1 MTGHGGIRRVP
12 GRWIALKGRTLGTR
26 QILSFR
32 VSQDCD
38 LRRPVVDSVA
48 DETAR
53 IWDAAT
59 GQLRATLTGHTEEVK
74 AVAIAPDGAWLATT
88 SAKPLTRPNSTR
100 TECLSSAPCAL
111 SAARLPGR
119 RLFPLGT
126 WRGQSGK
133 RLRRS
138 RNVRI
143 RRAGSVLVPER

>member
-88 SAKPLTRPNSTR
+88 SGDQTVRVWDTVSGDISAVMRVDSPLRDCTWNPSGRHGANKRDP
-100 TECLSSAPCAL
+100 
-111 SAARLPGR
+111 ARLGR
-119 RLFPLGT
+119 PRHGPSQCQLP
-126 WRGQSGK
+126 
-133 RLRRS
+133 
-138 RNVRI
+138 
-143 RRAGSVLVPER
+143 